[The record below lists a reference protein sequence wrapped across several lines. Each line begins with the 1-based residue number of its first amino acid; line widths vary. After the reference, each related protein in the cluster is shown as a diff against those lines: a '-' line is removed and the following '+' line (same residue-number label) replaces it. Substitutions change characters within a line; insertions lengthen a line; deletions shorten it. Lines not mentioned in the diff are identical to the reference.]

1 MPLAKIHF
9 APGIVTETT
18 NYTASG
24 GWYMCDKMR
33 FRAGMPEKIGGWTQV
48 VSQPF
53 EGACRYLHQWSN
65 NEGNQQ
71 YIGLGTS
78 SKLYILWSQSY
89 HDITPVRATIAL
101 GASNPFCTLGPGSTQ
116 LRIYAPNNGARIGD
130 FFRISGA
137 TAFDVFTED
146 MLNREFQVVGFYNED
161 EDYLVV
167 TAPAVTPSAGTV
179 CGGNDNGT
187 ASAEFDISSG
197 LESAVVG
204 KGWGIP
210 PW

>member
-1 MPLAKIHF
+1 
-9 APGIVTETT
+9 
-18 NYTASG
+18 
-24 GWYMCDKMR
+24 
-33 FRAGMPEKIGGWTQV
+33 
-48 VSQPF
+48 
-53 EGACRYLHQWSN
+53 
-65 NEGNQQ
+65 
-71 YIGLGTS
+71 
-78 SKLYILWSQSY
+78 
-89 HDITPVRATIAL
+89 
-101 GASNPFCTLGPGSTQ
+101 NPFCTLGPGSTQ

-210 PW
+210 PWGGWASTFGPFRAPSPPATGWGEAFDPASLNPVDPTINQLRLWSLDNFGEDLVACIRNGPIFYWHQTAGLNTRAIPLNQAVNVGGV